1 MYTKVFFETF
11 SSFLAF
17 FIGGLLLSNSVLLY
31 IGLIPLFFSILGIM
45 VHQPRNIQLTRS
57 EFKIDSFTGDVI
69 EISILVAIKDGVGSV
84 IVGDKLPPHFE
95 LVEGNNFKVI
105 WKGIQEK
112 RDLVKY
118 KVRCTKRG
126 IYTLDDLNWESNHF
140 LNFRVETF
148 GESDQC
154 LTLVVRPR
162 TLDIRRIRNL
172 KSITNLPMPL
182 GAMHRSGISTT
193 DFQEIRKYTF
203 GDSFRSIN
211 WKATAKMSHK
221 PGWVPQINEYEKEG
235 KKIVWLFIDGSKAMG
250 QLGTTISNP
259 FEYALI
265 AANNLTNYYLERNCL
280 VGLYLFS
287 RTSRFIFPDL
297 GRSQKYKISRELLT
311 MKMSEAEPLRESV
324 KKNRKYMMGSNPLCI
339 ILTTLAERLFTDEI
353 SHIIDGVKEIAKY
366 SRRQVRKA
374 PPILFINVLGYYF
387 VADSLEKRLAA
398 DILKAEETL
407 TKRKLRKC
415 GAIVVDWDP
424 TKEKLMK
431 VLLKEVRSR

>member
-45 VHQPRNIQLTRS
+45 VHQPKNIQLTRS
-57 EFKIDSFTGDVI
+57 DLKTDSFTGDVI
-69 EISILVAIKDGVGSV
+69 EVSIGVTVKDGLGTVV
-84 IVGDKLPPHFE
+84 VGDKLPPHFE

-112 RDLVKY
+112 KDVVKY

-126 IYTLDDLNWESNHF
+126 IYTLEDLNWESNHF
-140 LNFRVETF
+140 LNFRVATF
-148 GESDQC
+148 GESDQW

-182 GAMHRSGISTT
+182 GARHRTGISTT

-203 GDSFRSIN
+203 GDTFKSIN
-211 WKATAKMSHK
+211 WKATAKSSHK
-221 PGWVPQINEYEKEG
+221 PGWVPQVNEYEKEG
-235 KKIVWLFIDGSKAMG
+235 KKIVWLFVDGSEAMG

-259 FEYALI
+259 FEYALL
-265 AANNLTNYYLERNCL
+265 AANDLTNYYVERSCL

-287 RTSRFIFPDL
+287 RSSRFIFPDL

-311 MKMSEAEPLRESV
+311 MNMGDEEPLRESV
-324 KKNRKYMMGSNPLCI
+324 DKIRKYMAGSNPLCI
-339 ILTTLAERLFTDEI
+339 ILTTLAERIYTKEI
-353 SHIIDGVKEIAKY
+353 DHIIEGVKEIAKY
-366 SRRQVRKA
+366 SRRQVRKS
-374 PPILFINVLGYYF
+374 PPILLINILGYYF

-398 DILKAEETL
+398 DFLKAEETS

-431 VLLKEVRSR
+431 VLLNEVRSR